1 MIFDIFIGGAGL
13 KVIGIDLH
21 GTITPHSL
29 YNPDVKLPWWLFWIL
44 VPLIRLSKP
53 RKEVVEKMQL
63 MEGQGYRFIVVTAT
77 PNQFFWFTKRLL
89 KSHHVPF
96 EDLSCVD
103 PGKGTNERKLKVIK
117 EKGMEIYIDSD
128 NHVLR
133 FMERNS
139 VKAVSSLDQL
149 N

>member
-1 MIFDIFIGGAGL
+1 M

-21 GTITPHSL
+21 GTITPHGF

-63 MEGQGYRFIVVTAT
+63 MESQGYRFIVVTAT

-103 PGKGTNERKLKVIK
+103 PGKGTNERKLRVIRDNK
-117 EKGMEIYIDSD
+117 MLAFVDSD
-128 NHVLR
+128 PSVLR

-139 VKAVSSLDQL
+139 VKAVGSLDHL